1 MEQEKEQEK
10 QVIEVSYTKAKS
22 MREKKPRTEAQLAAT
37 ARLVEATKARR
48 ETSKAAKEKEQE
60 ALREAEA
67 KRAEEQQRKLVE
79 AAKVVVKP
87 KRRYSRKEK
96 PVQRERE
103 EPQPDSESEEE
114 PEEPRR
120 VQKARQMDEIRKTL
134 SKVDETLAR
143 VKPTN
148 QNHYEILLQRKGFM

>member
-1 MEQEKEQEK
+1 MEQEKEKEE

-22 MREKKPRTEAQLAAT
+22 LREKKPRTEAQLAAT

-48 ETSKAAKEKEQE
+48 EAGKAAKEQEQE

-67 KRAEEQQRKLVE
+67 KRLEEQQRKAVE

-87 KRRYSRKEK
+87 KRRYVRKEK
-96 PVQRERE
+96 PQPQPEP
-103 EPQPDSESEEE
+103 EPQSESESEEE
-114 PEEPRR
+114 EEPPRR

-148 QNHYEILLQRKGFM
+148 KNHYELLLQRKGFM